1 MFEPIIGTVLAYKQ
15 LIVIGLAITGLAFY
29 TGVPNNMT
37 AAATTIS
44 GIDIPDIEFPDLDFA
59 DLGPYAIIVEPELEE
74 IEAEL
79 AEIEDL
85 VNARLASIEDLI
97 NNRLENI

>member
-15 LIVIGLAITGLAFY
+15 LIIVGLAITGLAFY

-37 AAATTIS
+37 AAATTFF

-59 DLGPYAIIVEPELEE
+59 DLGPYANIVEPTLDSVEE
-74 IEAEL
+74 
-79 AEIEDL
+79 
-85 VNARLASIEDLI
+85 
-97 NNRLENI
+97 RLENIDNLIDARLQSIEDRINARLENI

>member
-29 TGVPNNMT
+29 TGMPNNMT

-44 GIDIPDIEFPDLDFA
+44 GIDIPDIEFPDLDFD
-59 DLGPYAIIVEPELEE
+59 DLGPYANIVQPTLDEIELELE
-74 IEAEL
+74 D
-79 AEIEDL
+79 IEDE
-85 VNARLASIEDLI
+85 VNEELLRIQELLDE
-97 NNRLENI
+97 LEL

>member
-1 MFEPIIGTVLAYKQ
+1 MIGPIIGTVLAYKQ

-37 AAATTIS
+37 AEATTIF

-59 DLGPYAIIVEPELEE
+59 DLGPYANIIGPTLDRVEQRLDR
-74 IEAEL
+74 IEN
-79 AEIEDL
+79 L
-85 VNARLASIEDLI
+85 VDARLDRIQDLI
-97 NNRLENI
+97 NDRLGNI